1 VVVSAPPGSGVL
13 FSLSSTA
20 AGSETLVAAT
30 GLTGNSTVYFYLQGT
45 IQGDDVD
52 DDVW

>member
-1 VVVSAPPGSGVL
+1 V
-13 FSLSSTA
+13 
-20 AGSETLVAAT
+20 AT

-52 DDVW
+52 DDVAVTIAVYETGTTSRWVRTGRHAF